1 MMHWIWNP
9 HKAPMGLGN
18 YDVNVLTLALQQKG
32 GDDDDDDDTTL
43 EIAHESRRWAE
54 NQVFVDADARIRD
67 AVDRQAHPSG

>member
-32 GDDDDDDDTTL
+32 GDDDDDTTL